1 MINKKIIEEI
11 LEDCDL
17 SEVNISDTLDDLGF
31 DSLSS
36 INLMSLMSNDYD
48 IEIDPDEIEKLKTL
62 KDLDNFI
69 SNKLDLSD

>member
-1 MINKKIIEEI
+1 MKNKKIIEEV

-17 SEVNISDTLDDLGF
+17 SEVSISDSLDDLGY

-36 INLMSLMSNDYD
+36 INLMSLMSNDFD

-62 KDLDNFI
+62 GDLDNFI
-69 SNKLDLSD
+69 SKKY

>member
-17 SEVNISDTLDDLGF
+17 SEVNISDTLDDVGF

-36 INLMSLMSNDYD
+36 INLMSLMSNDFD

-62 KDLDNFI
+62 EDLDNFI

>member
-1 MINKKIIEEI
+1 MINKKMLEEI

-17 SEVNISDTLDDLGF
+17 SEVNVSDTLDDLGF

-36 INLMSLMSNDYD
+36 INLMSLMSNDYN

-62 KDLDNFI
+62 EDLDNFI

>member
-1 MINKKIIEEI
+1 MKNKKIIEEV

-17 SEVNISDTLDDLGF
+17 SEVSISDSLDDLGY

-36 INLMSLMSNDYD
+36 INLMSLMSNDFD

-62 KDLDNFI
+62 GDLDNFI
-69 SNKLDLSD
+69 SKKLDHSA